1 MDELRLDG
9 GPEEEEPGEGEKK
22 GVLGLA
28 AGLLAVLAAGAALYY
43 FVFVKKP
50 GRPAPETAAVSEPA
64 APPAETP
71 APAVPGAEA
80 LAFPAVGLGESDTAV
95 REFAAVLS
103 ADPEFARWLLSKD
116 LVRTF
121 VVAVDNVANGLSPK
135 SHIGFFSPKGDFRVA
150 RTRSGTLVDPASY
163 ARYGPVVAVV
173 RSLDAAAAARLYRA
187 VKPLLQEAYAELGY
201 PGTDFDDTLVRAMGE
216 VLEAPVVDGPVLLEQ
231 KVLSYA
237 MTDPKL
243 EELSPAQKQVLRLGP
258 KGVAAVHAKIGELA
272 AALGV
277 APARLPKPAAYAT
290 AAK

>member
-1 MDELRLDG
+1 MDELRL
-9 GPEEEEPGEGEKK
+9 ESEPDENPGDGEKR
-22 GVLGLA
+22 GIWGLA
-28 AGLLAVLAAGAALYY
+28 AALVAVLAAGAALYY
-43 FVFVKKP
+43 FVFMKRP

-64 APPAETP
+64 AAPSAEAGP
-71 APAVPGAEA
+71 EAPGGEA
-80 LAFPAVGLGESDTAV
+80 LAFPAVGLGASDEAV

-103 ADPEFARWLLSKD
+103 ADPEFARWLLSRD

-121 VVAVDNVANGLSPK
+121 VVAVDNIANGLSPK
-135 SHIGFFSPKGDFRVA
+135 SHIGFFSPKGGFRVA

-163 ARYGPVVAVV
+163 ARYEPVVAVA

-201 PGTDFDDTLVRAMGE
+201 PGVDFDDTLVRAMGE
-216 VLEAPVVDGPVLLEQ
+216 ILEAPVVDGPVLLEP

-237 MTDPKL
+237 MTDPAL
-243 EELSPAQKQVLRLGP
+243 EGLSPAQKQVLRLGP